1 MNNFKFKLQ
10 KVLDIKIRNEDES
23 KIKYSKAQNEKRAVE
38 KRLENLKTNYDKY
51 SENKNYEDTV
61 SRKIV
66 LNYLYHLSNTI
77 EKNNEYLK
85 NKDDLLKEARL
96 DLVNKQIERKSL
108 EKLKENKHKAF
119 IKDEE
124 YKEQIM
130 NDEFGMYAFLR
141 SRTEII

>member
-23 KIKYSKAQNEKRAVE
+23 KVKYSKAQNEKRTVE

-51 SENKNYEDTV
+51 SENKNYEDIV
-61 SRKIV
+61 SRKV
-66 LNYLYHLSNTI
+66 VFNYLYHLSNTI

-108 EKLKENKHKAF
+108 EKLKESKQEAF
-119 IKDEE
+119 IKEEE
-124 YKEQIM
+124 YKEQII

>member
-51 SENKNYEDTV
+51 SENRNYEDTV

>member
-108 EKLKENKHKAF
+108 EKLKDNKHKAF